1 MLNGPHRLFF
11 APLLALLLYS
21 CSSFV
26 EEAPPPI
33 GTVSGP
39 DPIAAKLFAEAQA
52 AEANGKTKKALKAYR
67 EISKAHAYS
76 DTAPEAK
83 FREAHLLDSTG
94 DLLKA
99 FEAYDEFIKRY
110 PGSARYSQ
118 ALQRQAVVAHAA
130 ADGHIKDR
138 FLGLKSRVDRDRA
151 SKMLA
156 EVRDNAP
163 RSKEAP
169 KAQYAIAQLWEVEKK
184 EDRAIE
190 AYETLLDEYPESHLT
205 AEAQYR
211 IGVILLAQSSRGNQN
226 QANLDKADDAF
237 HDLLLRYPNSKRA
250 PDARAQIS
258 KIAGLDLQR
267 SFDVGEFYYKKKQYT
282 SASFYFRE
290 VVKQAPDGPLKNQA
304 NQRLAQ
310 INGMTS

>member
-1 MLNGPHRLFF
+1 M
-11 APLLALLLYS
+11 
-21 CSSFV
+21 
-26 EEAPPPI
+26 
-33 GTVSGP
+33 
-39 DPIAAKLFAEAQA
+39 
-52 AEANGKTKKALKAYR
+52 
-67 EISKAHAYS
+67 
-76 DTAPEAK
+76 
-83 FREAHLLDSTG
+83 
-94 DLLKA
+94 
-99 FEAYDEFIKRY
+99 
-110 PGSARYSQ
+110 
-118 ALQRQAVVAHAA
+118 AHAA
-130 ADGHIKDR
+130 ADGHIKNR
-138 FLGLKSRVDRDRA
+138 FLGIKSRVDRDRA

-156 EVRDNAP
+156 QVRDNAP

-190 AYETLLDEYPESHLT
+190 AYETLLDEYPESNLT

-211 IGVILLAQSSRGNQN
+211 IGIILLSQSNRGNQN